1 MQYSVAVKNTSLLEF
16 LTAFLHLIINHS
28 LVMHVST
35 LNSSHCHKDVPGR
48 SSFNVGEGVGVG
60 AVAVS
65 DDDRI
70 IWPLIMVM
78 LTERHNL
85 QVLMT
90 DTYSK

>member
-28 LVMHVST
+28 LVIHVST
-35 LNSSHCHKDVPGR
+35 LNSSLCHKDVPGQ
-48 SSFNVGEGVGVG
+48 SSFNVGEGVG
-60 AVAVS
+60 AVAIS